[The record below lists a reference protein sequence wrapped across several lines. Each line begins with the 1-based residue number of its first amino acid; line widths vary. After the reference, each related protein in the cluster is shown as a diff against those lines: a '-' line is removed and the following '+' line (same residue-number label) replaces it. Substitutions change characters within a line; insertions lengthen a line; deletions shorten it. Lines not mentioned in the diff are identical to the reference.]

1 MLTSLIS
8 IAHGCSLN
16 AWAFGRCVDDFSTA
30 DWLVHDSHGHSARWI
45 AGHIAV
51 HRHQA
56 LELMGLSQERLDWAD
71 SFRRGSS
78 SDGVPSGLDGGAIQ
92 AAFHAAHQ
100 AMTPAWEALTD
111 AHVLRPLGKVLPD
124 GGDTVLAGLR
134 FLAWHESYHIGQLGM
149 LRRLAGKPAIV

>member
-1 MLTSLIS
+1 MLPSLIS

-16 AWAFGRCVDDFSTA
+16 AWAFGRCVDDFSAA

-56 LELMGLSQERLDWAD
+56 LGLMGLSLSRLDWAD

-78 SDGVPSGLDGGAIQ
+78 PDGVPSWLDGGIIR
-92 AAFHAAHQ
+92 AAFFDAHQ
-100 AMTPAWEALTD
+100 AMTSAWEGLTNTQVN
-111 AHVLRPLGKVLPD
+111 HPLGRALPD

-134 FLAWHESYHIGQLGM
+134 FLTWHESYHVGQLGM
-149 LRRLAGKPAIV
+149 LRRIAGRPAIV